1 MNAQA
6 REAAL
11 FQRFAELG
19 IMVETHNH
27 PPLHTVEE
35 SRALRGSIPG
45 GHCKNLFLKD
55 RKQKLWLIV
64 TLEERE
70 IDLKNLHKQL
80 KCARLSFGNA
90 ELLFETL
97 KVRPGAVTP
106 FGLIHDIGQ
115 KVQVVLDRIMLEES
129 ILNYHPLR
137 NDSTCSISREDL
149 LKFIVSCGH
158 KPLILD
164 LNAGFW

>member
-11 FQRFAELG
+11 FERFAELG
-19 IMVETHNH
+19 ITVDTHSH

-35 SRALRGSIPG
+35 SQKFRGNIPG

-55 RKQKLWLIV
+55 QKQQLWLIV
-64 TLEERE
+64 ALEECK
-70 IDLKNLHKQL
+70 INLKYLHKRL
-80 KCARLSFGNA
+80 ECARLSFGNA

-97 KVRPGAVTP
+97 KIRPGAVTP
-106 FGLIHDIGQ
+106 FGLIHDVGQ
-115 KVQVVLDRIMLEES
+115 TVQVVLDAAMLEES

-137 NDSTCSISREDL
+137 NDATCSISREDL
-149 LKFIVSCGH
+149 LKFIASCGH
-158 KPLILD
+158 EPLILD
-164 LNAGFW
+164 LNAGL

>member
-11 FQRFAELG
+11 FDRFTELG
-19 IMVETHNH
+19 ITVETHNH

-35 SRALRGSIPG
+35 SQALRGSISG

-55 RKQKLWLIV
+55 KKQQLWLIV
-64 TLEERE
+64 TLEERK
-70 IDLKNLHKQL
+70 INLKNLQKRIE
-80 KCARLSFGNA
+80 CARLSFGNA

-106 FGLIHDIGQ
+106 FGLIYDIEQ
-115 KVQVVLDRIMLEES
+115 KVRVVLDAVMLEES

-137 NDSTCSISREDL
+137 NDSTCSISSEDL
-149 LKFIVSCGH
+149 LKFIASCGH
-158 KPLILD
+158 TPLILD
-164 LNAGFW
+164 LELQI

>member
-1 MNAQA
+1 MSAQA

-11 FQRFAELG
+11 FERFAELG
-19 IMVETHNH
+19 ITVETHNH

-55 RKQKLWLIV
+55 RKQQLWLIV
-64 TLEERE
+64 TLEERKVD
-70 IDLKNLHKQL
+70 IKHLHKRL
-80 KCARLSFGNA
+80 ECARLSFGNA
-90 ELLFETL
+90 ELLFDIL

-106 FGLIHDIGQ
+106 FGLIHDVEHKIR
-115 KVQVVLDRIMLEES
+115 VVLDAAMLEES
-129 ILNYHPLR
+129 VLNYHPLR

-149 LKFIVSCGH
+149 LKFIASCGH
-158 KPLILD
+158 EPLILD
-164 LNAGFW
+164 LNAGI